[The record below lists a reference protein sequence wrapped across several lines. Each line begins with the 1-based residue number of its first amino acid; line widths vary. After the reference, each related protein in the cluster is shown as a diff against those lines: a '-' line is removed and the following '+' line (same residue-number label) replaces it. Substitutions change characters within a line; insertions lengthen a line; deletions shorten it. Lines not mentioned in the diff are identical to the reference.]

1 MMNVISAGEELFGLV
16 YLEESNTRTFS
27 LSNGQLKERIEV

>member
-16 YLEESNTRTFS
+16 YLEESNTRTF
-27 LSNGQLKERIEV
+27 LHLMDN

>member
-1 MMNVISAGEELFGLV
+1 MMNVISTGEELFGLV
-16 YLEESNTRTFS
+16 YLEESNTHTFS